1 MRSRF
6 RLRLGRLLRVHGHS
20 MKPALNPGE
29 LVVVGERGY
38 DCRDPQR
45 GEMVAARPA
54 SLGGRAVVKRVA
66 GLPHERV
73 QADEREWTLGEDQFF
88 LLGDQRADSHD
99 SLVFGPVTRG
109 ELIGPVRMRLWPWKW
124 FTPCH

>member
-73 QADEREWTLGEDQFF
+73 QADEREWTLGEEQFF
-88 LLGDQRADSHD
+88 LLGDQRAHSHD
-99 SLVFGPVTRG
+99 SRVFGPVTRE
-109 ELIGPVRMRLWPWKW
+109 ELIGPVRLRLWPWKW
-124 FTPCH
+124 FTPCR